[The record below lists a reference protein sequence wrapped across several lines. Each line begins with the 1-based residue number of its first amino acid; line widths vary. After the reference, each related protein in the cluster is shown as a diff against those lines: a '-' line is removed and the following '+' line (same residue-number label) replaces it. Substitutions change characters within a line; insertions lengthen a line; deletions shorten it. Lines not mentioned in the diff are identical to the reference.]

1 MHISLEKNVLKS
13 YAMHNDNNNEQAIV
27 LPSWLLVSQG
37 GSSLSQLEAWYLVA
51 RFPGKT
57 VNEYEKLLG
66 WSVHNVLSLLQQIEH
81 WHSSCNNIVGTT
93 VGVGV
98 YNRESIYN
106 NNNNNITNDND
117 SSLAKKETGKSLL
130 LNETEYAVDPS
141 TDDSL
146 LLSVRNGSDTI
157 ALLESW
163 SKLWLDSGREL
174 HVLPCKT
181 LAVASKICRDGN
193 QDKAITVLQW
203 AFNSD
208 HYRAKWLRSKNM
220 LWLHNLCNSNTLH
233 SNLALTAS
241 ESSKKEEEQKPTRR
255 LRRRELLRQQQQQQQ
270 QKEK

>member
-1 MHISLEKNVLKS
+1 
-13 YAMHNDNNNEQAIV
+13 MHNDNNNEQSSIV
-27 LPSWLLVSQG
+27 LPPWLLVSQG

-57 VNEYEKLLG
+57 VNEYQELLG
-66 WSVHNVLSLLQQIEH
+66 WNNHNVVSLLRQIEH
-81 WHSSCNNIVGTT
+81 WHSSCNNIVGNI
-93 VGVGV
+93 VGVGSN
-98 YNRESIYN
+98 YNLINTNKNTN
-106 NNNNNITNDND
+106 NTNNITNEKND
-117 SSLAKKETGKSLL
+117 SSLAKRETGKTLSL
-130 LNETEYAVDPS
+130 NSIEYSVDPS

-146 LLSVRNGSDTI
+146 MLSIRNGSDTI

-193 QDKAITVLQW
+193 QDKAMTVLTW
-203 AFNSD
+203 AFSSE

-241 ESSKKEEEQKPTRR
+241 DSNRK
-255 LRRRELLRQQQQQQQ
+255 
-270 QKEK
+270 

>member
-1 MHISLEKNVLKS
+1 M
-13 YAMHNDNNNEQAIV
+13 DNNNEQAIV
-27 LPSWLLVSQG
+27 LPPWLLVSQG

-57 VNEYEKLLG
+57 VNEYEELLG
-66 WSVHNVLSLLQQIEH
+66 WSEHNVVSLLQQIEH

-106 NNNNNITNDND
+106 NNNNNNID
-117 SSLAKKETGKSLL
+117 SSLAKRETGKSLL

-163 SKLWLDSGREL
+163 STLWLDSGREL

-193 QDKAITVLQW
+193 QDKAMTVLQW
-203 AFNSD
+203 AFSSD
-208 HYRAKWLRSKNM
+208 HYRATWLRSKNM

-233 SNLALTAS
+233 SNLALTSS
-241 ESSKKEEEQKPTRR
+241 ESSKKEEQPTRK

-270 QKEK
+270 KEK